1 MGYFQGNHLIAGVS
15 FEELRQYDTRQ
26 LANFDPT
33 TLPVF
38 TPAPSGAL
46 QEVANWNKD
55 ATRQIFATYLQDEWQ
70 LPAQV
75 NLTAGVRYDHYSD
88 FGDTVNPRAGLVWSF
103 LENADLKLL
112 YGQAFRAP
120 NFQELYNINNPAQLG
135 NPNLKPER
143 IQTYE
148 SGLAWRLNRYFA
160 ANVNY
165 FYSTIKDQI
174 DLDSLTSTYAN
185 LHKSEIQG
193 VEFGANGAYGADLYW
208 KLSYAYQNPRDADT
222 NQRLP
227 YVPSQ
232 RASGS
237 VNYALSKYVN
247 LHSDVLWT
255 GSRPRPKGIPGRIC
269 LTIRPSIWP

>member
-1 MGYFQGNHLIAGVS
+1 M
-15 FEELRQYDTRQ
+15 
-26 LANFDPT
+26 
-33 TLPVF
+33 
-38 TPAPSGAL
+38 
-46 QEVANWNKD
+46 
-55 ATRQIFATYLQDEWQ
+55 
-70 LPAQV
+70 
-75 NLTAGVRYDHYSD
+75 RYDHYSD

-174 DLDSLTSTYAN
+174 DLDSSTSTYAN

-193 VEFGANGAYGADLYW
+193 VELEANGAYGADLYW

-255 GSRPRPKGIPGRIC
+255 GSRPRPQGDTRPDMPDYTTVDLAVTLKNFFKTMEIQATVHNLFDHGYSDPDTSGAKNLVPGDFPREGISGFV
-269 LTIRPSIWP
+269 TASYKF